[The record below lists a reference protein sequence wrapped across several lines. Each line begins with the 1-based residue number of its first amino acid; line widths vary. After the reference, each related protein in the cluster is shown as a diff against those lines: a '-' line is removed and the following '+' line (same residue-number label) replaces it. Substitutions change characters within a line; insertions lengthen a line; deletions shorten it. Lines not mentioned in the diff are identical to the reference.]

1 MTKKNRIARIRTLY
15 AIMIGITALCVG
27 LFFLNVVSA
36 ADPIGLPAIGDNS
49 HEYGVII
56 TDLGSG
62 PALYQQQHPVS
73 GMADGLEATATIS
86 RFDVNITAAEQQQL
100 HPAKTTWC
108 MVLQIATVLAGI
120 AMTVL
125 VLTALISFY
134 CNVRRGRVFPRRNIT
149 WLTWIGALM
158 IVMSLCIDIS
168 TYIER
173 SLAVQLLQG
182 SDWQPMPAISIHTT
196 RIFFGLTLIFMAEIF
211 KIGRDMQEEQELTI

>member
-86 RFDVNITAAEQQQL
+86 RFDVNITAADS
-100 HPAKTTWC
+100 C
-108 MVLQIATVLAGI
+108 R
-120 AMTVL
+120 
-125 VLTALISFY
+125 
-134 CNVRRGRVFPRRNIT
+134 VRSSGRVYCT
-149 WLTWIGALM
+149 AAYG
-158 IVMSLCIDIS
+158 DIS
-168 TYIER
+168 AAAFIAAAD
-173 SLAVQLLQG
+173 SCAVCCG
-182 SDWQPMPAISIHTT
+182 
-196 RIFFGLTLIFMAEIF
+196 
-211 KIGRDMQEEQELTI
+211 